1 MQMAFKEQGPKP
13 FYNVEQAVGL
23 TGVNKNGDVKLVQ
36 YMLRHIYGNEAVGL
50 AVDGWIGPVTVQWI
64 KRFQNEMKA
73 VGNKIATDGRV
84 DRAYGS
90 TSSVSKT
97 LYTIAGLNHMLKV
110 RNPVAFQQLP
120 ANVPLNST
128 PSSNP
133 YNPAHSSGAPEVV
146 GGF

>member
-1 MQMAFKEQGPKP
+1 MAFKEPGSKP
-13 FYNVEQAVGL
+13 FYNVEQAVGP

-36 YMLRHIYGNEAVGL
+36 YMLRYIYGTEAAGL
-50 AVDGWIGPVTVQWI
+50 AIDGWIGPITNYWI
-64 KRFQNEMKA
+64 KRFQLEMKA

-84 DRAYGS
+84 DRAFGS

-97 LYTIAGLNHMLKV
+97 LYTIVALNHMLKV
-110 RNPVAFQQLP
+110 RNPAAFQQLP

-133 YNPAHSSGAPEVV
+133 YNPEAPTTVPTV
-146 GGF
+146 AGGF